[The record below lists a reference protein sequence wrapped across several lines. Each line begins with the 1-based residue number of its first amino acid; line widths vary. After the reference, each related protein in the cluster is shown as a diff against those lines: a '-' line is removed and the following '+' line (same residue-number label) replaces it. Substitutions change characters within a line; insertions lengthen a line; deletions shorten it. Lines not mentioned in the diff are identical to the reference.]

1 MLSYEEIYHTYLNPA
16 LRQSALPQFTKEIEK
31 LHPEEVGPHWYVSI
45 IGVKTTHQR
54 RGIGAMFIRQG
65 QELARESG
73 VPLTL
78 GASKAGRG
86 LYKKCGFEVTW
97 EGTVCGIEDCTMIWR
112 PS

>member
-1 MLSYEEIYHTYLNPA
+1 MA
-16 LRQSALPQFTKEIEK
+16 EIEK

-54 RGIGAMFIRQG
+54 RGIGAIFIRQG
-65 QELARESG
+65 QQLARESG
-73 VPLTL
+73 VALTL

-97 EGTVCGIEDCTMIWR
+97 EGTVCGIEDCTMVWR
-112 PS
+112 PN